1 MKNCLLLGALLM
13 GFTGVAMA
21 QSVTVDVP
29 SGYKVV
35 VVPDS
40 VSVPQAVSVA
50 TVPQTVYVAPAPAP
64 AYRPHPY
71 VRHLASVGEGMVIE
85 HRLTTITINSRMPDR
100 TKQSGIFLPFVR
112 ISHLFIF

>member
-35 VVPDS
+35 VVLIQS
-40 VSVPQAVSVA
+40 
-50 TVPQTVYVAPAPAP
+50 
-64 AYRPHPY
+64 
-71 VRHLASVGEGMVIE
+71 ASRLCRKPSMWLLRQL
-85 HRLTTITINSRMPDR
+85 RLTARILMFAI
-100 TKQSGIFLPFVR
+100 LPA
-112 ISHLFIF
+112 

>member
-40 VSVPQAVSVA
+40 VSVPQAVSRK
-50 TVPQTVYVAPAPAP
+50 PSMWLLRQ
-64 AYRPHPY
+64 
-71 VRHLASVGEGMVIE
+71 L
-85 HRLTTITINSRMPDR
+85 RLTARILMFAI
-100 TKQSGIFLPFVR
+100 LPA
-112 ISHLFIF
+112 

>member
-1 MKNCLLLGALLM
+1 MMKKCVLLGAFLLS
-13 GFTGVAMA
+13 FTGVAMA

-50 TVPQTVYVAPAPAP
+50 
-64 AYRPHPY
+64 
-71 VRHLASVGEGMVIE
+71 SVGEGMVIE
-85 HRLTTITINSRMPDR
+85 HQIDD
-100 TKQSGIFLPFVR
+100 
-112 ISHLFIF
+112 HHH

>member
-21 QSVTVDVP
+21 QSV
-29 SGYKVV
+29 
-35 VVPDS
+35 
-40 VSVPQAVSVA
+40 
-50 TVPQTVYVAPAPAP
+50 TVYVAPAPAP

-85 HRLTTITINSRMPDR
+85 HQIDD
-100 TKQSGIFLPFVR
+100 
-112 ISHLFIF
+112 HHH

>member
-1 MKNCLLLGALLM
+1 MMKKCVLLGAFLLS
-13 GFTGVAMA
+13 FTGVAMA

-50 TVPQTVYVAPAPAP
+50 SVPQTVYVAPTPAP
-64 AYRPHPY
+64 AYRAHP
-71 VRHLASVGEGMVIE
+71 
-85 HRLTTITINSRMPDR
+85 
-100 TKQSGIFLPFVR
+100 
-112 ISHLFIF
+112 